1 MENLFTTMHNQFKI
15 EDKLGL
21 RFFKGGGGGAPA
33 TPKPPAPSAAAG
45 NVSAGTGAN
54 ARRRSGF
61 SSTFLSSIGGVTNQQ
76 VGRTLLGG

>member
-1 MENLFTTMHNQFKI
+1 MHNLFKI

-33 TPKPPAPSAAAG
+33 TPKPPAPTAAAG
-45 NVSAGTGAN
+45 NTNASTSASG
-54 ARRRSGF
+54 RRRVGF

-76 VGRTLLGG
+76 VGRTILGG